1 MTEQGKAARNQGG
14 NLTLSRVN
22 PPTLHQCPSPFS
34 VGTLV
39 FLFGLCALPP
49 LHANTNEN
57 TTRPSVISLFTIPT
71 VISGHGNGILV
82 HDQGSSDT
90 PLTLLPKI
98 NTCQLLV
105 LSLRCFAQ
113 RNLNVFDKGKR
124 LGIYFLKLGCQAAHP
139 DAAYRGQYGSKLP
152 VWPRISIDQRASI
165 FGCVYFVMREFHSQ
179 CSLLH

>member
-1 MTEQGKAARNQGG
+1 MSLPVLCRHPR
-14 NLTLSRVN
+14 LSLWTLR
-22 PPTLHQCPSPFS
+22 P
-34 VGTLV
+34 
-39 FLFGLCALPP
+39 PP

-71 VISGHGNGILV
+71 VISGHGNSVVV

-98 NTCQLLV
+98 NTRQLLV
-105 LSLRCFAQ
+105 LSLRCFA
-113 RNLNVFDKGKR
+113 RWNLNVFDKGKR
-124 LGIYFLKLGCQAAHP
+124 LGIYFLKLGCQAALPGATH
-139 DAAYRGQYGSKLP
+139 RGQCGSKLP